1 MGFDELST
9 YGIVK
14 NYTKDALTEF
24 INMLISHGYL
34 NYKGEYPVLKLNQL
48 SMDIV
53 KGEKQVF
60 VKEQV
65 VKKIKIEENEL
76 FIILKELR
84 MEISREEKI
93 PPYMVFG
100 DSTLKELSNR
110 MPITDEQ
117 FLDISG
123 VGNSKLNK
131 YGDKFM
137 AKIKEYIEEKNIEV
151 NWSFN
156 RTKSTNISFDEVLE
170 NDDNKK
176 YSKTKEEGEKR
187 KSHDITVDY
196 IKLGKSLKEIAKE
209 RNLALTTIMGHVQL
223 YISEGN

>member
-1 MGFDELST
+1 
-9 YGIVK
+9 
-14 NYTKDALTEF
+14 
-24 INMLISHGYL
+24 
-34 NYKGEYPVLKLNQL
+34 
-48 SMDIV
+48 MDIV

-84 MEISREEKI
+84 MEISSEEKI

-137 AKIKEYIEEKNIEV
+137 AKIKEYIEEKNI
-151 NWSFN
+151 
-156 RTKSTNISFDEVLE
+156 
-170 NDDNKK
+170 
-176 YSKTKEEGEKR
+176 
-187 KSHDITVDY
+187 
-196 IKLGKSLKEIAKE
+196 
-209 RNLALTTIMGHVQL
+209 
-223 YISEGN
+223 